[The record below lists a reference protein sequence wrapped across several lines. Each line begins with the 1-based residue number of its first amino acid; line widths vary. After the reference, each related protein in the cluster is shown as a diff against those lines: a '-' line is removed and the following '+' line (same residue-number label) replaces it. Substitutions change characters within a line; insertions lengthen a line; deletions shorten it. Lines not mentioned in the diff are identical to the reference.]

1 MRLILVLA
9 LCVFTFAA
17 CSGPTDPTTA
27 AYWLEKLEQPAERAT
42 ALTEL
47 GKIGDKSVLPEV
59 IKWFEEDGPWQPD
72 AAYALGRLGD
82 KTTVSI
88 LTAGIDYTVGTG
100 TDKRTRAKNRTNL
113 NIAKA
118 IAELKAGDGVEAL
131 VRMLNLPD
139 LSAKEGIIRSLGKLG
154 DSRAAE
160 PLIKI
165 ASTESHPFIRKTAI
179 QALGDLGDPKA
190 VPTLIDGLFT
200 ELPGV
205 SFYYEARYSLLQIGN
220 AAVPTLIETL
230 ERKNTSVEAIR
241 LPSGTGIAPGAI
253 EGKAGFV
260 LGALRAVEAEKQM
273 LKALDNYY
281 GQYQNRAREQ
291 IFASVPGAVAELAY
305 SLGQLG
311 SDLSVRTLSS
321 IASEQDANLRAAGAE
336 ALTTL
341 GATQAAGTLVAAG
354 KTGDFAAKRSAIEA
368 AAMLGN
374 AELIASLEALGQGSD
389 DAAKAIADVV
399 TANKPPLEAAGECK
413 SDATC
418 WAGKAKDANIKVRKR
433 VAYQLG
439 WLGSKESIAQ
449 LTTLAEDDSAS
460 VRMAAMASLSR
471 LGGADAAALQA
482 IYDKW
487 NKKIEYKNS
496 NQELKRLIARSRS
509 AN

>member
-1 MRLILVLA
+1 MRSILVLA
-9 LCVFTFAA
+9 VCLLTLSA
-17 CSGPTDPTTA
+17 CSGPADPSTA
-27 AYWLEKLEQPAERAT
+27 AYWLGKLEAPAERAT

-47 GKIGDKSVLPEV
+47 GKIGDKAVLPEV
-59 IKWFEEDGPWQPD
+59 IKWFEEEGPWQPD

-82 KTTVSI
+82 ATTVST

-100 TDKRTRAKNRTNL
+100 SDKRTRARNRTNL

-118 IAELKAGDGVEAL
+118 IAQLKASAGVEAL

-139 LSAKEGIIRSLGKLG
+139 LSTKEGTIRSLGKIG
-154 DSRAAE
+154 DSQAAD

-190 VPTLIDGLFT
+190 VSVLIDSLFV

-205 SFYYEARYSLLQIGN
+205 SFYYEARYSLLQIG
-220 AAVPTLIETL
+220 AEAIAPLIETL
-230 ERKNTSVEAIR
+230 ERKNASVEAIR

-273 LKALDNYY
+273 LKALDSYY
-281 GQYQNRAREQ
+281 RQYQNRAREQ

-311 SDLSVRTLSS
+311 SELSVRTLSS
-321 IASEQDANLRAAGAE
+321 IASEQDGNLRAAGAE

-341 GATQAAGTLVAAG
+341 GASTAVSSLVQAS
-354 KTGDFAAKRSAIEA
+354 KTGDFTARRTAIEA
-368 AAMLGN
+368 AAMLGGSD
-374 AELIASLEALGQGSD
+374 IITSLEALGQGTD
-389 DAAKAIADVV
+389 DGAKGVAEVV
-399 TANKPPLEAAGECK
+399 AANKAPLEAAAECK

-418 WAGKAKDANIKVRKR
+418 WMGKATDTNIKVRKR

-439 WLGSKESIAQ
+439 WLGAKDSIAK
-449 LTTLAEDDSAS
+449 LTELAEDDSAS

-471 LGGADAAALQA
+471 LGGASADALQA

-496 NQELKRLIARSRS
+496 NEELKRLIARARS
-509 AN
+509 AS